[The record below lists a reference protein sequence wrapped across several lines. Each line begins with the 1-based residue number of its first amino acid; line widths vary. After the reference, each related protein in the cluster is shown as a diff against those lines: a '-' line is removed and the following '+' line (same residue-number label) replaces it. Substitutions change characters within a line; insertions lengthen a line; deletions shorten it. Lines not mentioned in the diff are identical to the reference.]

1 MFYTQQSHNGGE
13 PVPLY
18 RTPNEI
24 RRDISE
30 INGKIKDTDGKIN
43 ARLLLMSLFT
53 RSCED
58 GAEDYLPTL
67 SVAIA
72 EAEEM
77 LNSLTSLCARLG
89 DLRQELEAAAWAVG
103 I

>member
-1 MFYTQQSHNGGE
+1 MFDTQQRRDEGE
-13 PVPLY
+13 PVTLY

-24 RRDISE
+24 RRDIGE
-30 INGKIKDTDGKIN
+30 INEKIKDTDGKIN

-58 GAEDYLPTL
+58 GAADYLPTL
-67 SVAIA
+67 RIAIA
-72 EAEEM
+72 EAEKM
-77 LNSLTSLCARLG
+77 LDSLSTLCGRLG